1 MFECLVFF
9 RERFYTAILV
19 TQDEGSCNLEK
30 EVISRESIKFDF
42 WLIIKYTPGTRA
54 SVCLSL
60 KSFVF
65 CHVLV

>member
-1 MFECLVFF
+1 VFECLVFF

-42 WLIIKYTPGTRA
+42 WLIIKYHARDTG
-54 SVCLSL
+54 VCLSV
-60 KSFVF
+60 S
-65 CHVLV
+65 